1 MPVGILLTIGKYLFI
16 VLLYLFVVL
25 VLRALISQALTAKH
39 RLRSSPAPQR
49 PRRAPSAPIRPSAH
63 RPAAPAVDS
72 QAAAPAPAE
81 EPQPAP
87 ANRVAQVLNL
97 RGSDSPGGVRE
108 PRLREEAHRPP
119 ILVVQTSADIDLL
132 ASLRYLLTAT
142 VTLGRGPYNTV
153 VLPDRYVSKE
163 HAVIYP
169 QESHHFLADQG
180 STNGTYHNGT
190 RITEPVP
197 LSDGDEIIIGATV
210 FKYQIESP
218 TSSPG

>member
-25 VLRALISQALTAKH
+25 VLRALISQARAAQH
-39 RLRSSPAPQR
+39 RLKPSPAPQR
-49 PRRAPSAPIRPSAH
+49 PRRAPSAH
-63 RPAAPAVDS
+63 RPPAPVADS
-72 QAAAPAPAE
+72 QAAAPVAAE

-97 RGSDSPGGVRE
+97 RGPGTIGEIGE
-108 PRLREEAHRPP
+108 PRLRTEADRPP

-132 ASLRYLLTAT
+132 ASFRYLLTAT
-142 VTLGRGPYNTV
+142 VTLGRGPYNTI
-153 VLPDRYVSKE
+153 VLPDRYVSKD
-163 HAVIYP
+163 HAVIYR
-169 QESHHFLADQG
+169 QEGHHFLADQG

-190 RITEPVP
+190 RITGPVL
-197 LSDGDEIIIGATV
+197 LSDGDEITIGTTV
-210 FKYQIESP
+210 FKYQAESP